1 MCSTPRRVRP
11 RGFSCSRRATRTRT
25 SRRSAP
31 SRGSPSASAR
41 RAVAHGIAS
50 RPTRASGRTSSR
62 RPTRRSRRS
71 IAATSTRCA
80 TSSASCSS
88 ISSPRR
94 ASAASTRRGRC
105 ARRTSGSRRT
115 SRGSSHG
122 RRAKARSSSRTAT
135 TSCARYGRRRVAK
148 FKRPD
153 GRAADALRPVT
164 IEVGVS
170 KFAEGSARIAFGDTI
185 VLCLATLTDSVPRFL
200 EGSGRGWI
208 TAEYAMLPRSTPER
222 SQRESIAGRPG
233 GRTFEIQ
240 RLIGR
245 ALRTTIDLKALGP
258 RSVTVDCEVIQA
270 DGGTRTAAVTGG
282 YVALAHALRRITP
295 SPLINQVA
303 PVAAGLV
310 PGELILHLAYAE
322 DSIAD
327 ADVNLVATDKGKLV
341 EVQGTAEKEPFS
353 REDFDRVLAL
363 GMRGI
368 EQLMDAQR
376 RALR

>member
-1 MCSTPRRVRP
+1 M
-11 RGFSCSRRATRTRT
+11 
-25 SRRSAP
+25 
-31 SRGSPSASAR
+31 
-41 RAVAHGIAS
+41 
-50 RPTRASGRTSSR
+50 
-62 RPTRRSRRS
+62 
-71 IAATSTRCA
+71 
-80 TSSASCSS
+80 
-88 ISSPRR
+88 
-94 ASAASTRRGRC
+94 
-105 ARRTSGSRRT
+105 
-115 SRGSSHG
+115 
-122 RRAKARSSSRTAT
+122 
-135 TSCARYGRRRVAK
+135 AK

-153 GRAADALRPVT
+153 GRAAEALRPVT

-200 EGSGRGWI
+200 DGTGRGWI

-258 RSVTVDCEVIQA
+258 RSVTVDCEVLQA

-282 YVALAHALRRITP
+282 YVALAHALRK
-295 SPLINQVA
+295 V
-303 PVAAGLV
+303 
-310 PGELILHLAYAE
+310 GELMLDLAYAE

-327 ADVNLVATDKGKLV
+327 ADVNVVATDKGELV
-341 EVQGTAEKEPFS
+341 EVQGTAEKKPFS
-353 REDFDRVLAL
+353 CADFERVLAL
-363 GMRGI
+363 AMAGI
-368 EQLMDAQR
+368 DQLMDAQR

>member
-1 MCSTPRRVRP
+1 M
-11 RGFSCSRRATRTRT
+11 
-25 SRRSAP
+25 
-31 SRGSPSASAR
+31 
-41 RAVAHGIAS
+41 
-50 RPTRASGRTSSR
+50 
-62 RPTRRSRRS
+62 
-71 IAATSTRCA
+71 
-80 TSSASCSS
+80 
-88 ISSPRR
+88 
-94 ASAASTRRGRC
+94 
-105 ARRTSGSRRT
+105 
-115 SRGSSHG
+115 
-122 RRAKARSSSRTAT
+122 
-135 TSCARYGRRRVAK
+135 AK

-200 EGSGRGWI
+200 DGKGTGWI

-282 YVALAHALRRITP
+282 YVALAHALRKMSP

-303 PVAAGLV
+303 AVSAGFV
-310 PGELILHLAYAE
+310 DGELMLDLAYAE

-327 ADVNLVATDKGKLV
+327 ADVNVVATDKGQLV
-341 EVQGTAEKEPFS
+341 EVQGTAEKKPFS
-353 REDFDRVLAL
+353 RADFDRVLAL
-363 GMRGI
+363 AMNGI